1 MRNFCTSDEEF
12 EAEYVAPEMGMAS
25 EVFRK
30 RVLGK
35 AEGQDRWGTISDLA
49 LYTLHLDVRVV
60 VIDAK
65 IVTPISSRR

>member
-1 MRNFCTSDEEF
+1 
-12 EAEYVAPEMGMAS
+12 MGMSS